1 MDETPTQPPDD
12 TPNKSLT
19 AQEAADKISAQ
30 LDDSFVPDRILARDA
45 KEAAQAAPPAEP
57 TPPIVETPPAETPE
71 PANETPAPVAPA
83 APPVEET
90 PEEEE
95 PMEYIPPAQ
104 PVSPIDPKAFVD
116 ENGYVDT
123 TKLSEAIN
131 GALSAAQQTASAT
144 AQREL
149 AAQRVEERQWNSAIE
164 KYPELKTDRT
174 LRDFVQN
181 ARIGRTTEMYRQAGN
196 NPQALAAIKIP
207 TPTQM
212 ASELFKRMGQA
223 KNEGV
228 QSATETTTVA
238 ESNTPLP
245 SGNAAPTTSKREE
258 LFKNIRS
265 TDRLTAE
272 KNQRELLKDLL
283 FNDNR

>member
-1 MDETPTQPPDD
+1 MDETPANPTQDD
-12 TPNKSLT
+12 TPKTPINSLDAARAVT
-19 AQEAADKISAQ
+19 EALGNTI
-30 LDDSFVPDRILARDA
+30 VPDRIQAREPVA
-45 KEAAQAAPPAEP
+45 PEATPPAEP
-57 TPPIVETPPAETPE
+57 TAPIVETPPAETPE
-71 PANETPAPVAPA
+71 PANETPVPTTPTTPA
-83 APPVEET
+83 ASVV
-90 PEEEE
+90 EEEE
-95 PMEYIPPAQ
+95 PEEYIPPAQ

-149 AAQRVEERQWNSAIE
+149 AAQRIEERQWNSAIE

-196 NPQALAAIKIP
+196 NPQALQAIKIP

-238 ESNTPLP
+238 ESNTTLP

-258 LFKNIRS
+258 LFKTIRS
-265 TDRLTAE
+265 NDRLTAE
-272 KNQRELLKDLL
+272 NAQKELLKDLL